1 MMKWINKIDD
11 GQHRLSQN
19 IGLAIAGSARPASPA
34 LSERKECVKE
44 TWVKLFHLQVQI
56 SKAYEKSGAAQA
68 APASLLLTAMHGYG
82 MSLMSSI
89 QQITWSSIGFF
100 VVMGKRYH
108 FRGWPVQTKCTHYL
122 HNCTCT
128 LLSLSWQMKF
138 KYNVAEC
145 REERWLKLQLWQG
158 QTTTLL
164 RVLWPG
170 ILALRIA
177 VPFSSIGSFRWSSNT
192 VNSDGAWNMYVS
204 MQLMHAFHACD
215 THEPYMHEWSVYQ
228 N

>member
-1 MMKWINKIDD
+1 M
-11 GQHRLSQN
+11 GN
-19 IGLAIAGSARPASPA
+19 IASVKTLVWQLPGLPDQLHPA

-68 APASLLLTAMHGYG
+68 APASRLLTAMHGYG

-158 QTTTLL
+158 PTTTLL

-192 VNSDGAWNMYVS
+192 VNSDGA
-204 MQLMHAFHACD
+204 
-215 THEPYMHEWSVYQ
+215 
-228 N
+228 